1 MAMVFDGNLTEGCV
15 RQTGAETAALLK
27 SHSEIFRN
35 VRLNIVSWEGDDE
48 LAQELSSLPLLL
60 MGRAL
65 GGFRHAENKKR
76 PELLAGYLKKFY
88 ARSKMIILFT
98 DGNCRVED
106 EELFQENMHPFL
118 YRKLVILQICR
129 DGQGTEQRSVKVH
142 MGMEK
147 GWMLL

>member
-1 MAMVFDGNLTEGCV
+1 MAFGLTEKMQIKNAIEKVLHVPGNYAGGTLEMAMVFDGNLTEGCV

-65 GGFRHAENKKR
+65 GGFRHA
-76 PELLAGYLKKFY
+76 
-88 ARSKMIILFT
+88 
-98 DGNCRVED
+98 
-106 EELFQENMHPFL
+106 
-118 YRKLVILQICR
+118 
-129 DGQGTEQRSVKVH
+129 
-142 MGMEK
+142 
-147 GWMLL
+147 

>member
-76 PELLAGYLKKFY
+76 PELLAGYLYCLRTGIAGWKMRNCFRRICI
-88 ARSKMIILFT
+88 RSYI
-98 DGNCRVED
+98 GN
-106 EELFQENMHPFL
+106 
-118 YRKLVILQICR
+118 
-129 DGQGTEQRSVKVH
+129 
-142 MGMEK
+142 
-147 GWMLL
+147 W